1 MHFDNW
7 NAYSIFAHS
16 IRSESRLIHGE
27 QAQNFLAAIARSAHK
42 RTGTLGKNKALWR
55 AQIGCDYRETEQY
68 GAPMEEEV
76 PFSSSRM
83 KPLRNSAHEGRVNPR
98 GIPCLYAAGDIQ
110 TAISEVRPW
119 VGAKVSVS
127 QLSPNRD
134 LRLVSFLDGAD
145 TQLNINVFFEEPAP
159 EDRENIVWQE
169 IGRAFS
175 RPVSTDPGVAEYAP
189 TQVIAEKIKQEGYDG
204 IVYKSRLGQGINFAL
219 FDIDST
225 AVLDGRLHE
234 IKGVSYEIS
243 EKANWYSTKQHE
255 KSV

>member
-1 MHFDNW
+1 
-7 NAYSIFAHS
+7 
-16 IRSESRLIHGE
+16 
-27 QAQNFLAAIARSAHK
+27 
-42 RTGTLGKNKALWR
+42 
-55 AQIGCDYRETEQY
+55 
-68 GAPMEEEV
+68 
-76 PFSSSRM
+76 M

-98 GIPCLYAAGDIQ
+98 GIPCLYAAGDMQ

-119 VGAKVSVS
+119 VGAMVSVS
-127 QLSPNRD
+127 QLGLNRD

-145 TQLNINVFFEEPAP
+145 TQLNIDVFFEEPAP

-175 RPVSTDPGVAEYAP
+175 RPVSLDPGVAEYAP
-189 TQVIAEKIKQEGYDG
+189 TQVIAERLKKEGYDG

-219 FDIDST
+219 FDIDSA
-225 AVLDGRLHE
+225 AVLDGRLHK